1 MPELIAQ
8 IRTKLGKQNRSL
20 RQKGILPAIL
30 YRKGKENVNLQ
41 LSILDFKKI
50 LAEAGETSVIELKI
64 QGDSETIKA
73 KERNVLIHDVARD
86 PLSGDFI
93 HADFYEVRLDEKTT
107 ASVPLVFVGESPV
120 IKTEEGTLVK
130 NMTEVEVEAL
140 VRDLPRQIEVDISK
154 LQTFDDSIRV
164 KDLKVAGVV
173 KILAEPGETVALV
186 LPPRKEEEIA
196 APVEEVPIETK
207 EGEAPAEEGVVTV
220 EKEG

>member
-41 LSILDFKKI
+41 LSALDFKKV

-64 QGDSETIKA
+64 EGDSETVET

-86 PLSGDFI
+86 PLNGDFI

-107 ASVPLVFVGESPV
+107 ASVPLVFIGESPV
-120 IKTEEGTLVK
+120 VKTEEGTLVK
-130 NMTEVEVEAL
+130 NMTEIEVEAL

-164 KDLKVAGVV
+164 KDLKVQGAV
-173 KILAEPGETVALV
+173 KILAEPEETVALV
-186 LPPRKEEEIA
+186 LPPRKEEEVV
-196 APVEEVPIETK
+196 APAEEVPIEAE
-207 EGEAPAEEGVVTV
+207 EGAAPAGEEVAPAE
-220 EKEG
+220 KEE